1 MIRLRKILLC
11 DYLYL
16 ILLGLTFGY
25 VLISINIEKKS
36 LYQNNEKIFK
46 GYIEKIK
53 IDGNQLTI
61 NLKAKEE
68 IIINYYFL
76 TPKEKESFSLKLG
89 DYIKV
94 EGTLQEPSSSRIP
107 NLFDYKKYLMNNN
120 IFYLLKVDK
129 IKLLRKNTNQLLK
142 LKQFL
147 IDVNNTNSLSSAY
160 INALVLGNKKLIT
173 QEVTES
179 YQINGVSHLFA
190 ISGLHVSFLSLILLF
205 LLKNISEIKRY
216 FIVSVFLLFYAFI
229 TDFSASIMRAVI
241 FFIGLKINQIFYF
254 YIKPINILILTLSF
268 LLIINSFYIFDVGF
282 QFSFIICF
290 FLLKFQ
296 KQLTNKKGIKLFFW
310 VSIVSFLASLPIC
323 YQNFF
328 QINLLAPLLNVVFVP
343 FLSFIIYPL
352 CLLTLF
358 LPFLSII
365 LNILLS
371 ILETLSLMFSSLSF
385 NLILSKTNIIIVFVY
400 YFIIYKTIKTLFQRK
415 YLWLIILSFVLI
427 IHHNISY
434 FDSSLK
440 IYFIDV
446 GQGDSILIKLPNQKG
461 NVLIDTGGKLNY
473 QEDWQRKN
481 KSFSLAKNNLIPFF
495 KSLGITKIDSLIITH
510 GDADHIGESIDLV
523 NNFKVENVVFNCGE
537 YNDLEKNLIKVLKK
551 NKINYYS
558 CIKELNIDKY
568 KLQFLNTKEYQNE
581 NDNSNVIYFN
591 YNKYKFLFM
600 GDAGLEREKDIL
612 EKYNLKDID
621 FLKVGHHGSNTS
633 SNKLFIDRINPK
645 YSLISVGKNNRYG
658 HPKDEVLNTL
668 KNSKI
673 YRTDLD
679 GSIEIRL
686 NKRGY
691 KIRTCP
697 P

>member
-254 YIKPINILILTLSF
+254 YIKPINLLILTLSF

-673 YRTDLD
+673 YRTD
-679 GSIEIRL
+679 
-686 NKRGY
+686 
-691 KIRTCP
+691 
-697 P
+697 

>member
-1 MIRLRKILLC
+1 
-11 DYLYL
+11 
-16 ILLGLTFGY
+16 LGLTFGY

-254 YIKPINILILTLSF
+254 YIKPINLLILTLSF

-371 ILETLSLMFSSLSF
+371 ILETLSLIFSSLSF

>member
-446 GQGDSILIKLPNQKG
+446 GQGDSILIKLP
-461 NVLIDTGGKLNY
+461 
-473 QEDWQRKN
+473 
-481 KSFSLAKNNLIPFF
+481 
-495 KSLGITKIDSLIITH
+495 
-510 GDADHIGESIDLV
+510 
-523 NNFKVENVVFNCGE
+523 
-537 YNDLEKNLIKVLKK
+537 
-551 NKINYYS
+551 
-558 CIKELNIDKY
+558 
-568 KLQFLNTKEYQNE
+568 
-581 NDNSNVIYFN
+581 
-591 YNKYKFLFM
+591 
-600 GDAGLEREKDIL
+600 
-612 EKYNLKDID
+612 
-621 FLKVGHHGSNTS
+621 
-633 SNKLFIDRINPK
+633 
-645 YSLISVGKNNRYG
+645 
-658 HPKDEVLNTL
+658 
-668 KNSKI
+668 
-673 YRTDLD
+673 
-679 GSIEIRL
+679 
-686 NKRGY
+686 
-691 KIRTCP
+691 
-697 P
+697 